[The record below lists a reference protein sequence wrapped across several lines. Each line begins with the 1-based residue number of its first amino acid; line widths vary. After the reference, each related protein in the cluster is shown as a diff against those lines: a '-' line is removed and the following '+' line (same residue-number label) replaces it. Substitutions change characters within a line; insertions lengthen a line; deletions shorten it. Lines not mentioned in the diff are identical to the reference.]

1 MPQHVLAGMIS
12 IPSFAWEPTSSK
24 LHMAVVTTRWNE
36 PGTLHHC
43 VIGKH
48 GNVESSHLIASGTDI
63 DWPTLG
69 TPGIMIRIGA
79 VVVTAATRLL
89 ATGDADLSPYLFV
102 PTQKDPN
109 AKWKTFGIK
118 YATME
123 REKWSGNWSQLLTIS
138 GSGGAYIYA
147 FFPGKGESSAIRV
160 ALLEASQF
168 QPDFE
173 DQGVG
178 CHASAASFLLGDR
191 FST

>member
-1 MPQHVLAGMIS
+1 MSTVYELCLISLRDRSNLEVRRITRPGDTDVKSSIINMPQHVLAGMIS

-79 VVVTAATRLL
+79 VVVTAAT
-89 ATGDADLSPYLFV
+89 
-102 PTQKDPN
+102 
-109 AKWKTFGIK
+109 
-118 YATME
+118 
-123 REKWSGNWSQLLTIS
+123 
-138 GSGGAYIYA
+138 
-147 FFPGKGESSAIRV
+147 
-160 ALLEASQF
+160 
-168 QPDFE
+168 
-173 DQGVG
+173 
-178 CHASAASFLLGDR
+178 
-191 FST
+191 